1 MFPNYKWN
9 ADLYTIFFEV
19 CLKNFLQ
26 KEGVLSF
33 ITPRFFL
40 FNQNCYALRKYFL
53 ENLEI
58 LNFTECNP
66 FDAVTENEISILKK
80 QRSSENSIKVYKHEN
95 NEIVFFNKIDKK
107 NIKSNKY
114 LEINPSLNNDV
125 FKLLTKIESEKRQLS
140 EIATSKRGAEIGKK
154 DLKETKT
161 GAPILLGYD
170 VDKYYCEHTGAKIE
184 INHKE
189 YIRLQKYFKTHNL
202 LLLRRVSKN
211 LMATVS
217 PEKTAFSKNL
227 YGFISSELSPF
238 YLVALLNSKVLN
250 FYYKKKF
257 STKKEDVFPE
267 IQTYLYEQLPIAT
280 PTEENAKKIIDLVIK
295 IISSSESKINHVLEE
310 KINNLVYKVYEL
322 DAQDI
327 KIINEF

>member
-1 MFPNYKWN
+1 
-9 ADLYTIFFEV
+9 
-19 CLKNFLQ
+19 
-26 KEGVLSF
+26 
-33 ITPRFFL
+33 
-40 FNQNCYALRKYFL
+40 
-53 ENLEI
+53 
-58 LNFTECNP
+58 
-66 FDAVTENEISILKK
+66 
-80 QRSSENSIKVYKHEN
+80 
-95 NEIVFFNKIDKK
+95 
-107 NIKSNKY
+107 
-114 LEINPSLNNDV
+114 
-125 FKLLTKIESEKRQLS
+125 
-140 EIATSKRGAEIGKK
+140 
-154 DLKETKT
+154 
-161 GAPILLGYD
+161 
-170 VDKYYCEHTGAKIE
+170 
-184 INHKE
+184 
-189 YIRLQKYFKTHNL
+189 
-202 LLLRRVSKN
+202 
-211 LMATVS
+211 MATVS